1 VELFQQTGDAT
12 RQPGREELFA
22 LLVRAVKEYAIF
34 MLDTEGCVVTWN
46 EGAQLIKGYTA
57 DEIIGRHFS
66 TFYTPEDI
74 AVGKPTRELAEAT
87 QTGRVVDEGWRVRKD
102 GSRFWANVT
111 ITALF
116 DDDGAL
122 RGFGK
127 VTRDLTLRKRMED
140 ERVDAERRIAAE
152 LRLHAQKLE
161 AVEHTKSN
169 ILNLASHELRGP
181 LTILHGYLSMLTE
194 SDRDKQ
200 AELAPRVLPIL
211 LGKTRDMQRLVNEM
225 LEAVRLDEDRL
236 ALRRSI
242 IDLGSRA
249 SLVAISYRDSL
260 DSRHELVLQVAK
272 DVLVHGDAERIE
284 TIISN
289 LLSNAVKYSP
299 GGGEIAC
306 RVFCDS
312 PWAVVQIEDHGMG
325 IDPADFHILFTR
337 FGRIV
342 TRENAH
348 IAGTGLGLYLCR
360 ELAHRHD
367 GEVTVTSAPGVGS
380 TFTLRLPLYA
390 P

>member
-1 VELFQQTGDAT
+1 
-12 RQPGREELFA
+12 
-22 LLVRAVKEYAIF
+22 VKEYAIF

-74 AVGKPTRELAEAT
+74 EAGKPTRELAEAT

-225 LEAVRLDEDRL
+225 LEAVRLDEERL

-260 DSRHELVLQVAK
+260 DSRHELVLQVAE

-367 GEVTVTSAPGVGS
+367 GEVTVVSAPGVGS
-380 TFTLRLPLYA
+380 TFTLRLPLYG